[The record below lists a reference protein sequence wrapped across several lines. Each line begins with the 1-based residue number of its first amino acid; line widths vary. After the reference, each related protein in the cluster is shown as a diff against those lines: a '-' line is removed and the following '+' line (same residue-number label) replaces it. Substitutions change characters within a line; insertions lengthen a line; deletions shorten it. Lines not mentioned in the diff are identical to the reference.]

1 MISSRRWVFPILA
14 AALVLAHDSVRA
26 DEAGGTPTDRAVVA
40 ETEVPSD
47 TGRVTGRVVYRG
59 RVARSWKAP
68 EEVWTPPETS
78 MEAEPDPSGAPSPPA
93 IQITETGGLRDAAIW
108 LDSDE
113 ARKSVRGMEFEPV
126 EIDQKG
132 SVFFP
137 QMVVLPRG
145 GTLKLKNSD
154 GINHNVHLLSHRQE
168 KNFLLRSQDEREV
181 RLNHND
187 AIRVTCDLHAWMRS
201 SLVIVETPFFAVSDA
216 EGHFTIGKVP
226 PGVYTIS
233 IGHHRFTSEPE
244 NIQVEV
250 RAGEETEIEI
260 PTGLSRWDH

>member
-1 MISSRRWVFPILA
+1 MSFISVSRYLPII
-14 AALVLAHDSVRA
+14 ALVAAFVLAEAAVPAQEAAPPPAA
-26 DEAGGTPTDRAVVA
+26 DKISEG
-40 ETEVPSD
+40 
-47 TGRVTGRVVYRG
+47 TGRVTGRIVYLG

-68 EEVWTPPETS
+68 EELWAPPETS
-78 MEAEPDPSGAPSPPA
+78 LDAEPDPSAAPSPPA
-93 IQITETGGLRDAAIW
+93 IQITETGGLREAAIW
-108 LDSDE
+108 LDSDA
-113 ARKSVRGMEFEPV
+113 ARDAVRAMEFEPA

-137 QMVVLPRG
+137 QMVVMPRG

-168 KNFLLRSQDEREV
+168 KNFLLRSADEREV

-201 SLVIVETPFFAVSDA
+201 SLVIVETPYFAVTDA
-216 EGHFTIGKVP
+216 EGHFTIDGVP
-226 PGVYTIS
+226 PGTYTI
-233 IGHHRFTSEPE
+233 GLAHHRFKSEPE
-244 NIQVEV
+244 NIQIEV

-260 PTGLSRWDH
+260 PTALSSWDH